1 MLWLAMALLLVCSGV
16 ISASETAL
24 FGLSRQSLHGFERSH
39 RSLRRR
45 AFRLMQEPRRVL
57 MTVLLTNTAV
67 NVAIFA
73 ASFFAF
79 REIHN
84 APALLAVAAGLAAP
98 MLVILFGEILPKA
111 VALSNPVRFAP
122 IAAGLVGVLQLLL
135 GPIQWVLARLLVEP
149 ITRLLAP
156 HSSVTDDVTTEE
168 LQLLVEHSAREGVI
182 GSTENEMLQ
191 AVVALRDVGVREV
204 LTPRVDVHS
213 IRIGQDRA
221 SIMEAIR
228 ASGRRRF
235 PVCGRD
241 LDDIRGILYA
251 RDLYLNPDTPVSKL
265 TRRVR
270 FVPEQ
275 VRLMQLLKHFREE
288 DIHLAV
294 VVDEF
299 GGTAGL
305 VTVEDIVEWIV
316 GELPDAETPRPE
328 TLTEQIDDNT
338 YRFSGDLNARV
349 WSDRFGAGAIDRHID
364 TVGGLILSKLG
375 RMPRPGDRVRIRNLT
390 LTVETMKGRR
400 IGSVLLHRTA
410 ASSTEKGEVS

>member
-1 MLWLAMALLLVCSGV
+1 MLWLVMALLLVCSGV

-24 FGLSRQSLHGFERSH
+24 FGLSRQSLHGFEQSDGA
-39 RSLRRR
+39 LRRR
-45 AFRLMQEPRRVL
+45 TFRLMQEPRRVL

-67 NVAIFA
+67 NVSIFA
-73 ASFFAF
+73 VSFFVF
-79 REIHN
+79 REIHD

-98 MLVILFGEILPKA
+98 LLVILFGEMLPKA

-122 IAAGLVGVLQLLL
+122 PAAGLVGVLQLVL

-156 HSSVTDDVTTEE
+156 HSSVTDDVTTDE

-182 GSTENEMLQ
+182 GSSENEMLQ

-213 IRIGQDRA
+213 VRIGQDRA
-221 SIMEAIR
+221 SILEAIR

-235 PVCGRD
+235 PVYGRD

-275 VRLMQLLKHFREE
+275 VRLMHLLKHFREE
-288 DIHLAV
+288 NIHLAI

-299 GGTAGL
+299 GGTTGL

-338 YRFSGDLNARV
+338 YRFSGDLSARV
-349 WSDRFGAGAIDRHID
+349 WSDRFGAGAIERHID

-375 RMPRPGDRVRIRNLT
+375 RMPRPGDQVRIRNLT

-400 IGSVLLHRTA
+400 IGHVLLHRTA
-410 ASSTEKGEVS
+410 ATSAAEGDVL